1 MNTRKWVITAAVLI
15 GLAGLGLLGF
25 LIVKSISHRHTVY
38 SKKLSG
44 KPGSE
49 WSSDKT
55 SKVKTTGQ
63 VYLGRFGKDK
73 VTLTL
78 EKLPRHKLVRVAFDL
93 LLTQSWDGS
102 SRTWG
107 ESRWGLEVVD
117 GPNLID
123 TTFGNCG
130 FFSDNNCQNFPD
142 NRPFGAY
149 PAWTGSVEHQ
159 TLGAI
164 QSWGGPDRTFDC
176 SSVYHFV
183 LAFPHSDNEV
193 KLCFQGFKK
202 DKPWG
207 LRNVRVEALPGFAAH
222 SPANLAGLWDKL
234 AANDPVVAFKAKWDM
249 IAGGPATVAFLAAT
263 LATSATGINSLPG
276 TPDALRLHRTRE
288 VLQVINTPDAAA
300 LLDKLGD
307 QAAIPRNSELLGQL
321 VAATQAP
328 KAAAGK

>member
-1 MNTRKWVITAAVLI
+1 MNTRKWGITAAVLI
-15 GLAGLGLLGF
+15 GLTGLGLLGF
-25 LIVKSISHRHTVY
+25 LIANRFTVY
-38 SKKLSG
+38 SNKLSG

-49 WSSDKT
+49 WSIHKT
-55 SKVKTTGQ
+55 AKVKTTGQ

-73 VTLTL
+73 VTLSL

-102 SRTWG
+102 SKTWG

-149 PAWTGSVEHQ
+149 PAWTGSIEHQ
-159 TLGAI
+159 TLGTI

-183 LAFPHSDNEV
+183 LMIPHSGNEV
-193 KLCFQGFKK
+193 KLCFQGYKK

-207 LRNVRVEALPGFAAH
+207 LRNVKVDALPGFAAR
-222 SPANLAGLWDKL
+222 SQPEFAGLWQKL
-234 AANDPVVAFKAKWDM
+234 ADHDPVVAFKAKWDI
-249 IAGGPATVAFLAAT
+249 IASGPAAVTFLANT
-263 LATSATGINSLPG
+263 LSVSETGTNNPPDS
-276 TPDALRLHRTRE
+276 PDALRLHRARE
-288 VLQVINTPDAAA
+288 VLQVINTPAAA
-300 LLDKLGD
+300 ARLDQMGGEKNLTL
-307 QAAIPRNSELLGQL
+307 IPRNSEQPGQL
-321 VAATQAP
+321 VAATQTP
-328 KAAAGK
+328 KVSGK

>member
-15 GLAGLGLLGF
+15 GLGLLGF

-38 SKKLSG
+38 SKTLSG

-49 WSSDKT
+49 WSSNKT

-102 SRTWG
+102 SKMWG
-107 ESRWGLEVVD
+107 ESRWGLDVVD

-159 TLGAI
+159 TLGTI

-183 LAFPHSDNEV
+183 LAVPHSGNEV

-207 LRNVRVEALPGFAAH
+207 LRNVKVDALPGFAAR
-222 SPANLAGLWDKL
+222 SQAEFASLWQQLADT
-234 AANDPVVAFKAKWDM
+234 DPVIAFKAKWDL
-249 IAGGPATVAFLAAT
+249 IAAGPASVKFLADT
-263 LATSATGINSLPG
+263 LSALGTTTNSPLG
-276 TPDALRLHRTRE
+276 TPDALRFHRTRE
-288 VLQVINTPDAAA
+288 VLQVINTPDAAD
-300 LLDKLGD
+300 LL
-307 QAAIPRNSELLGQL
+307 NQL
-321 VAATQAP
+321 PAR
-328 KAAAGK
+328 